1 MTGEAFDKSARLLGL
16 PANPSGGAALEAFAA
31 FGDPRRFEFTPPLRG
46 KPGCNFS
53 YAGLKTGVRLAIE
66 AEAPGPPTD
75 ANWQVG
81 LIGYPLES
89 VQGCKA
95 LHPVQNQSWN
105 PKRSWVRTG

>member
-1 MTGEAFDKSARLLGL
+1 MFCYGTQTDQSVAPCYVTGEAFDKSARLLGL

-31 FGDPRRFEFTPPLRG
+31 SGDPRRFEFTPPLRG

-81 LIGYPLES
+81 LTGYPF
-89 VQGCKA
+89 G
-95 LHPVQNQSWN
+95 
-105 PKRSWVRTG
+105 KRAGL